1 MFNLGRTVRFWSKV
15 LRLFVPI
22 FLVILVLTVLT
33 AIFSQ
38 PFRTPLELLLA
49 MTTNLVVLVVAF
61 AVIIVTISL
70 LASRFVSAVYNLDG
84 LREGGLREGG
94 LREGGLREGIG
105 VLIRN
110 LFGKSG
116 FGPLVTASQGEIT
129 RGQDNVVMK
138 VGGPGGVVIHNDTAV
153 VLEERGKLTRVVGPG
168 LPVLEPFE
176 KIYDVI
182 DLRPKRWVCSVEA
195 MSKEGIPITW
205 EVEVCYQIDDGGQR
219 PTDDVPYPLSEEA
232 VFRAAT
238 GKWRRERGQVQDL
251 DWEGWVVISQAQGA
265 LRGMLARR
273 HLDELIGL
281 TEAESM
287 AAREAVQ
294 QELSAIL
301 QEAAP
306 KVGAKILEV
315 NLHTLKVKD
324 EVTEQWIKAWQAQ
337 WQSWSTGELASKEAK
352 RIQGYEKAKAEPHIL
367 ALSTLAEALQ
377 KVDRADQTIVLMR
390 LATVL
395 DQRRM
400 VAGSRVF
407 FPGQAVTTL
416 EHIKTLLKGGDDFEI
431 AGNDSGLDKENGVD
445 WDEDNLDP
453 VERLQPIFGSRP
465 ESSRTFLRVLPLF
478 DEIAAGKEKPILDDV
493 MGYIQQVD
501 ELEFE
506 LEGQLFVAK
515 PLKGQSRLIFS
526 EECNYIAVRVSGDSM
541 NRAGI
546 FPGDYVILQT
556 PKLVDVRPSSGD
568 IVAVSFRDADDKSK
582 ATLKRIHLEENGV
595 VLQPESANPNHE
607 PRIVQRGDFLGD
619 NPAVKV
625 VGIALAVLSR
635 KNGAE

>member
-1 MFNLGRTVRFWSKV
+1 MFNLERTLRFWSKV
-15 LRLFVPI
+15 LGLFVPI
-22 FLVILVLTVLT
+22 LLVVLVLAVLT

-70 LASRFVSAVYNLDG
+70 LAGRFVSVVYNLDG
-84 LREGGLREGG
+84 D
-94 LREGGLREGIG
+94 REGIG

-116 FGPLVTASQGEIT
+116 FGPIMVASQGEIS
-129 RGQDNVVMK
+129 RGQDSVVMK
-138 VGGPGGVVIHNDTAV
+138 VGGPGGVVTHNDTAV
-153 VLEERGKLTRVVGPG
+153 VLEERGKLTRVAGPG

-182 DLRPKRWVCSVEA
+182 DLRPKRWVYSVNA

-205 EVEVCYQIDDGGQR
+205 DVEVCYQIDDGGQP
-219 PTDDVPYPLSEEA
+219 PTDDVPYPFSEKA

-238 GKWRRERGQVQDL
+238 GKWRRERGRVQDI
-251 DWEGWVVISQAQGA
+251 DWEGWIVISQAEGA

-273 HLDELIGL
+273 HLDELVGL
-281 TEAESM
+281 TEAEST
-287 AAREAVQ
+287 AIREAIQ
-294 QELSAIL
+294 QELTAIL

-315 NLHTLKVKD
+315 NLHSLKVKD

-337 WQSWSTGELASKEAK
+337 WQSWSTGELASKEAEH
-352 RIQGYEKAKAEPHIL
+352 IHEHEKAKAEAHIL
-367 ALSTLAEALQ
+367 ALNTLAEALQ
-377 KVDRADQTIVLMR
+377 KMDRADQTLVLMR

-395 DQRRM
+395 DQGKM
-400 VAGSRVF
+400 MAGSRVF

-416 EHIKTLLKGGDDFEI
+416 EHIRAILRGEDDFEF
-431 AGNDSGLDKENGVD
+431 AGNDSGFDKGNGVD
-445 WDEDNLDP
+445 WEEDNLGP
-453 VERLQPIFGSRP
+453 VKHLPPMSGSRT
-465 ESSRTFLRVLPLF
+465 ETSSRPSLRVLPLF
-478 DEIAAGKEKPILDDV
+478 DEIAAGKEKPVLDDV
-493 MGYIQQVD
+493 VGYIQQVD

-515 PLKGQSRLIFS
+515 PLKGQSQLVFS
-526 EECNYIAVRVSGDSM
+526 EECNYIVVRVSGDSM

-546 FPGDYVILQT
+546 FPGNYVILQT
-556 PKLVDVRPSSGD
+556 PKVVDVRPSSGD

-582 ATLKRIHLEENGV
+582 ATLKRIHIETDGV
-595 VLQPESANPNHE
+595 VLQPESSNPEHE
-607 PRIVQRGDFLGD
+607 PRTVQRGDFTGD
-619 NPAVKV
+619 DPRVKV
-625 VGIALAVLSR
+625 VGIALAVLSH
-635 KNGAE
+635 N